1 VAITEEHFKKIV
13 DKLVFLKDTSELMI
27 DLAYSSLLLN
37 SRALAEEV
45 EALENHMDDLHTDF
59 ELLVLSSGFKPEES
73 KDFLGLIRLGVVTEE
88 IADAAMEIAD
98 VVLRGLEPH
107 PILRLVIE
115 EAEETV
121 TRVTVSETSPLVG
134 KKIREAQIQE
144 ETGMWVLVIRRNK
157 WWLRPRPDTLIKAGD
172 ILIASGYAE
181 GEADFEALA
190 SGVKEPVK
198 EEGRNSFDF

>member
-1 VAITEEHFKKIV
+1 VALTEEHFKKIV
-13 DKLVFLKDTSELMI
+13 DKLVSLKDTSELMI

-59 ELLVLSSGFKPEES
+59 ELLVLSSGFEPEES

-98 VVLRGLEPH
+98 VVLRGLDPH
-107 PILRLVIE
+107 PILKLVIE

-121 TRVTVSETSPLVG
+121 TRVTVSKTSTLVG

-144 ETGMWVLVIRRNK
+144 ETGMWMLVIRRGN
-157 WWLRPRPDTLIKAGD
+157 WWLRPRPDTVIKTGD

-190 SGVKEPVK
+190 SGAKEPVT
-198 EEGRNSFDF
+198 EES